1 MRPYERTRKARHQ
14 FVEMNGVDPWG
25 DTVRVPYPGAME
37 QLRRTGW
44 VNAALDATALC
55 TGLGAILLLYVVIA

>member
-25 DTVRVPYPGAME
+25 DTAPGRGFLGITC
-37 QLRRTGW
+37 QFCGFLFGLIG
-44 VNAALDATALC
+44 VLGFVLF
-55 TGLGAILLLYVVIA
+55 LGAIMGAL